1 MGLISSF
8 DTRSVAKSDR
18 IDFWE
23 ERCSSTVVG
32 LTCSTTEESGFEAK
46 FDHYDFGSFS
56 IFDIAGK
63 PHVICRSSEMVRR
76 DEKDSVFFTII
87 MKGNVFVNR
96 RDRIDLLNAGD
107 IVLYDTTTPY
117 MHGFPT
123 EARQVLFDVPGAE
136 FRKRFPKWDLRDALK
151 IDGSTGNGIAIGK
164 AMRNTFSEVRARK
177 YLAPEPLLVNNIW
190 SGMEMVHDHVF
201 GGSDISS
208 YHLGII
214 QRVRF
219 LIRSRIDDTSLDT
232 ETVADEIGMSSRQLN
247 RILAVQDLTVRKL
260 IQNERLDRAHRV
272 ISGAADGERIALTEL
287 AYNCGYSCPSH
298 FSKSFRRRF
307 GIAPSEMRVA
317 VRDPENA
324 S

>member
-1 MGLISSF
+1 MISSF

-23 ERCSSTVVG
+23 ERCSSSVVG
-32 LTCSTTEESGFEAK
+32 LTCSTTEENGFEAK

-56 IFDIAGK
+56 AFDIAGR

-76 DEKDSVFFTII
+76 DQKDSVFFTII

-96 RDRIDLLNAGD
+96 RDRIDLLNTGD

-123 EARQVLFDVPGAE
+123 EARQVLFDVPGGE
-136 FRKRFPKWDLRDALK
+136 FRKRFPEWDLRDALK
-151 IDGSTGNGIAIGK
+151 IDGNKGTGIAIGR
-164 AMRNTFSEVRARK
+164 AMRNTFSKVRARK
-177 YLAPEPLLVNNIW
+177 YLAPEPMLINNIW
-190 SGMEMVHDHVF
+190 SALEMVHDHVF
-201 GGSDISS
+201 GSSEISS
-208 YHLGII
+208 YHFGII
-214 QRVRF
+214 QRVRT
-219 LIRSRIDDTSLDT
+219 LIRSRIDDPNLDT
-232 ETVADEIGMSSRQLN
+232 ETVSVEIGMSSRQLN
-247 RILAVQDLTVRKL
+247 RILAVQSLTVRKL

-272 ISGAADGERIALTEL
+272 ISGASGGERFTLTEL

-307 GIAPSEMRVA
+307 GVAPSEMRVA
-317 VRDPENA
+317 AQDAENA
-324 S
+324 T